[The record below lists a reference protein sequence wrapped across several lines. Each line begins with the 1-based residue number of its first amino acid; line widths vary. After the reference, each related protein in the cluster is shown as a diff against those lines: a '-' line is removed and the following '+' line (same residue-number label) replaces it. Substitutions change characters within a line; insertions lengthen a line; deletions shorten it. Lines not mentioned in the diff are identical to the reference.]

1 MSDTKPRRV
10 YAQPSRPRR
19 PSSSRP
25 RPTSGMPQG
34 EAQTH
39 SLYMEIANLQ
49 MTRARQVKIRDALL
63 AQIANC
69 EDEIDLAEA
78 RTAALMAR
86 IAEIESRADATT
98 ERATERRPAR
108 RAQSAHD
115 PDDSTRSGMTVDEL
129 RSGGTFTFKY

>member
-25 RPTSGMPQG
+25 RPTYGMPQG

-69 EDEIDLAEA
+69 ENEIDLA
-78 RTAALMAR
+78 
-86 IAEIESRADATT
+86 D
-98 ERATERRPAR
+98 
-108 RAQSAHD
+108 
-115 PDDSTRSGMTVDEL
+115 TRDRKSVV
-129 RSGGTFTFKY
+129 